1 MDRKLIFEGEYKKG
15 KYWNGKGYKI
25 YLYFD
30 ESILEGVYEIE
41 IKNGEEY
48 VYKKGLLRMK
58 RNNYNYINSENSGY
72 IYNNYI
78 IYGND
83 NINKNNNDFRI
94 YKWEYSNNVIYMEF
108 IGECRNNQK
117 YKGKEYYDSYM
128 PHSLKFE
135 GEYKMEI
142 LLR

>member
-1 MDRKLIFEGEYKKG
+1 MEC
-15 KYWNGKGYKI
+15 KGYKN

-108 IGECRNNQK
+108 IGEWRNNQK